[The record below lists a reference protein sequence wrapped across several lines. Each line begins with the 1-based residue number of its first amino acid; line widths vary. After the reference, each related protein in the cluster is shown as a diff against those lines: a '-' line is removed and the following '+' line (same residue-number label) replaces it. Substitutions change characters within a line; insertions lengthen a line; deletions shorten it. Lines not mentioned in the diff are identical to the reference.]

1 MNGPICMGQTMR
13 ALQPDL
19 SAVKRPVL
27 IVFDLDG
34 TLTDSEDLGR
44 QLFKRVF
51 TRMGFGEIGDEKA
64 DSFNGPS
71 SDEVCRIMGIEDRKE
86 EYNALVDEIEAD
98 LVRTQGIVFPGVR
111 EMLESLAPYAHLA
124 ILTNGSPIYCSV
136 CIEEYGFAPYISLQ
150 AGFTS
155 GVTKAMRIG
164 MWERE
169 LGARRV
175 IVVGDRST
183 DISNARA
190 AGAYAIGVTF
200 GMGSVEELMDA
211 DSLCDSAQEVTRVCM
226 RVIAEV

>member
-1 MNGPICMGQTMR
+1 MNGPLCMGQTMR
-13 ALQPDL
+13 ALHPDML
-19 SAVKRPVL
+19 AMKRPVL

-51 TRMGFGEIGDEKA
+51 ARLGFGEISDALA

-71 SDEVCRIMGIEDRKE
+71 SDEVCRIMGIEDRKD
-86 EYNALVDEIEAD
+86 EYNALIDEIETE
-98 LVRTQGIVFPGVR
+98 LVRTQGIVFPGVT
-111 EMLESLAPYAHLA
+111 EMLRSLAPHAHLA
-124 ILTNGSPIYCSV
+124 ILTNGSPAYCSA

-150 AGFTS
+150 AGFAS

-169 LGARRV
+169 LGVRRV
-175 IVVGDRST
+175 IVVGDRRT
-183 DISNARA
+183 DITNARA

-211 DSLCDSAQEVTRVCM
+211 DSLCDSAQEVTRACL